1 MGKCAGSAEPHS
13 LVPGLSYDI
22 EIARVWWSLVPEG
35 KGTVLGLCFPFSG
48 GKSAGH
54 KGSPLAWILD
64 WPDWDK
70 SRFLAL
76 IFLSV
81 K

>member
-13 LVPGLSYDI
+13 LVPELSYDI
-22 EIARVWWSLVPEG
+22 FIARVWWPLVPEG
-35 KGTVLGLCFPFSG
+35 EGTVLALCFLFSG

-54 KGSPLAWILD
+54 KSSPLAWILD
-64 WPDWDK
+64 WPGLDK

-76 IFLSV
+76 IFPSV